1 MTRDNDLPGHLPLPP
16 GAGRIATL
24 WPGCALA
31 ALLATAA
38 TFVSA
43 SYGGPAFLYTLLLGA
58 MFHHLSEEPRSRP
71 GIEFAARTL
80 LRLGVGLLGVRI
92 TISQIASLG
101 WVTAAV
107 VVTGVVTTIGL
118 GVLLS
123 RRFGMTRAQGVLAG
137 GAVAIC
143 GASAALAL
151 SAVLPRD
158 RHGDPSTAVVVI
170 AVTVLSTVAMVGYPL
185 IASAL
190 QLPPALA
197 GLFLGGTIHDVAQ
210 VVGAGYMLGQQ
221 TGDIATVVKLFR
233 VAMLTV
239 VVAVVSLTFRHSRT
253 TAGPE
258 AGSATAPLVPWFLG
272 LFLALV
278 LVNSAGWLPA
288 SIQGALGEASR
299 LCLLTA
305 IAALGVKTSVARLAG
320 TGWRPVV
327 LIVVCTAWLGLLVL
341 GAVLLMR

>member
-38 TFVSA
+38 TFISA
-43 SYGGPAFLYTLLLGA
+43 SYGGPAFLYALLLGA
-58 MFHHLSEEPRSRP
+58 TFHHLSGEPRSRP

-92 TISQIASLG
+92 TTSQIVGLG
-101 WVTAAV
+101 WATAVV
-107 VVTGVVTTIGL
+107 VVTGVVTTVGL
-118 GVLLS
+118 GILLS

-158 RHGDPSTAVVVI
+158 RRGDQSTAVVVI
-170 AVTVLSTVAMVGYPL
+170 AVTVLSTVAMVCYPL
-185 IASAL
+185 VASAL

-239 VVAVVSLTFRHSRT
+239 VVAVVSLTFRHGR
-253 TAGPE
+253 TAGPG
-258 AGSATAPLVPWFLG
+258 AGSATAPPVPWFLG

-305 IAALGVKTSVARLAG
+305 IAALGVKTSVSRLAG
-320 TGWRPVV
+320 TGWRPMV

>member
-1 MTRDNDLPGHLPLPP
+1 MPA

-92 TISQIASLG
+92 TTSQIASLG
-101 WVTAAV
+101 WATTAV

-158 RHGDPSTAVVVI
+158 RHGAPSTAVVVI
-170 AVTVLSTVAMVGYPL
+170 AVTVLSTVAMICYPL

-190 QLPPALA
+190 QLPPVLA

-239 VVAVVSLTFRHSRT
+239 VVAVVSLTFRHGR